1 MKIWHFLVS
10 LALLSVS
17 CNKERKECPGSSEKS
32 FTITGFTRV
41 NAGDAHHV
49 TITKGN
55 EFSIKANGCT
65 DDLNDLDLTLDAN
78 HILDIQYKNYK
89 HNRYRVDFTI
99 TMPQLIGVNLSGA
112 AKGTINGFGGQNT
125 VIRTVLSGAS
135 ECTVS
140 GTGLNAAIDLSGA
153 SKLVLSGNTESLY
166 GNISGAS
173 KLEAY
178 NVAATEVDI
187 SVSGSSKAFVHPL
200 QTFFA
205 EASGDS
211 RIYYKGNPATKHFE
225 TSGNGKIIQ
234 E

>member
-1 MKIWHFLVS
+1 MKIWVILFS
-10 LALLSVS
+10 LALFFES
-17 CNKERKECPGSSEKS
+17 CNKEKKECPGSSEKS

-41 NAGDAHHV
+41 NAGDAHHI

-65 DDLNDLDLTLDAN
+65 SDLNDLDLTLDAN
-78 HILDIQYKNYK
+78 QILDIQYKNYK

-99 TMPQLIGVNLSGA
+99 TMPQLIAANLSGA
-112 AKGTINGFGGQNT
+112 AKGTISGFGGQNT

-140 GTGLNAAIDLSGA
+140 GTGINAAIDLSGA
-153 SKLVLSGNTESLY
+153 SKLILSGNTESLY

-187 SVSGSSKAFVHPL
+187 SVSGSSKAYVRPL

-211 RIYYKGNPATKHFE
+211 RIYYKGNPATRHFE